1 MSATFTVYFNGQFW
15 VGVLEHDD
23 GGWVRAA
30 RVTFGPEPTD
40 TELHSWLLENG
51 TALINRADS
60 APRVRR
66 TGSTQ
71 ERRVGPKRAMREAA
85 KAAARHRES
94 TAAQAAMQAD
104 LEARA
109 AASSTQRRE
118 DRDAERERRR
128 EIARA
133 KAKARHR
140 GH

>member
-15 VGVLEHDD
+15 DGVLEHAD

-40 TELHSWLLENG
+40 GELHAWLLAHG
-51 TALINRADS
+51 AALIDRVDS

-66 TGSTQ
+66 MGAIE
-71 ERRVGPKRAMREAA
+71 ERRVNPKRAMRDAA
-85 KAAARHRES
+85 KEAARHRES
-94 TAAQAAMQAD
+94 TAAQAAIQAG

-109 AASSTQRRE
+109 AASSSQRRE
-118 DRDAERERRR
+118 DRDAERARRR

-133 KAKARHR
+133 KTKARHR

>member
-85 KAAARHRES
+85 KAA
-94 TAAQAAMQAD
+94 D